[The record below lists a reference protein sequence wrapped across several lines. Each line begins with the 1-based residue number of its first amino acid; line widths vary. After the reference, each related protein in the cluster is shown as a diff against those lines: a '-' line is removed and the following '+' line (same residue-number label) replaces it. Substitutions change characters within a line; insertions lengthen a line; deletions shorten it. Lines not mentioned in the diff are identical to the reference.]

1 MSIDV
6 LQSKMRKLKNP
17 SMLRLDVSFDALPP
31 ELQKQ
36 EQEKGDGHFQF
47 ERELLEALKDTVPAV
62 CFDFDSY
69 ALYGSK
75 RLEQLHKNLSF
86 AKKLGYYVLL
96 QHTGAITAQDAQ
108 KAAALLFSENS
119 LWKFDGLMI
128 TGLIGTDGIEPF
140 VDAAAETDRDVF
152 VTIRTGNK
160 SAGVVQD
167 LMTGGRLSY
176 MATADIVSRLGKP
189 FRGKFGYSRV
199 GGVGPA
205 TSAEALKNLRSKY
218 NDMFLI
224 LQGYDNPSANAKLCA
239 PGFDKLGYG
248 AIVLSEGAIAAA
260 WTEEDNSDGSDF
272 CQLAVAAAERMKKNI
287 TRYVTIL

>member
-1 MSIDV
+1 MAIDV
-6 LQSKMRKLKNP
+6 LQSRIRKLKNP
-17 SMLRLDVSFDALPP
+17 SMLRMDVPFEALPQ
-31 ELQKQ
+31 ELQGQ
-36 EQEKGDGHFQF
+36 EQEKGEGFFRF
-47 ERELLEALKDTVPAV
+47 ERELLEALKETVPAV
-62 CFDFDSY
+62 CFDFDSF
-69 ALYGSK
+69 ALCGSK
-75 RLEQLHKNLSF
+75 RLEQLKKNLSY

-96 QHTGAITAQDAQ
+96 QYTGTITPQDAQ
-108 KAAALLFSENS
+108 RAAKQLFGEASP
-119 LWKFDGLMI
+119 WKFDGLMI
-128 TGLIGTDGIEPF
+128 TGLIGADGIEPF
-140 VDAAAETDRDVF
+140 VDAAAETDRDIF

-160 SAGVVQD
+160 SAGAVQD

-239 PGFDKLGYG
+239 SGFDKLGYG
-248 AIVLSEGAIAAA
+248 AVVLSDGAVAAA
-260 WTEEDNSDGSDF
+260 WTEAENSDGSDY
-272 CQLAVAAAERMKKNI
+272 LDHAVAAAERMKKNI
-287 TRYVTIL
+287 TRYITIL